1 MVTVLEGFILVRI
14 FLIADLHFGHEGMCV
29 FKRKDGNP
37 LRPFKD
43 AFEMDETLISNWNKT
58 VAKEDKVYVLGDVCM
73 KPKFL
78 HLVGACN
85 GTKVLIKG
93 NHDIC
98 KPSAYLNYFKDI
110 RGSGQLGRCLLT
122 HIPVHPGSMGRWT
135 ANIHGHLH
143 DGRVGGDTPDPRY
156 FCVSVEHTNY
166 APILLDD
173 VLKKIKEEQDA
184 AGITPPLSRAESR
197 EVS

>member
-1 MVTVLEGFILVRI
+1 MRV
-14 FLIADLHFGHEGMCV
+14 FLIADLHFGHEGMCI
-29 FKRKDGNP
+29 FTRADGHK

-43 AFEMDETLISNWNKT
+43 AFEMDEALITNWNNA
-58 VAKEDKVYVLGDVCM
+58 VRPEDKVYVLGDVCM

-78 HLVGACN
+78 HLIGKCV

-98 KPSAYLNYFKDI
+98 KPGRYLEYFKDI
-110 RGSGQLGRCLLT
+110 RGSCQLGRCLLT
-122 HIPVHPGSMGRWT
+122 HIPVHPGSMGRWI

-143 DGRVGGDTPDPRY
+143 DGRVGGDKPDPRY

-173 VLKKIKEEQDA
+173 VLKRIKEEQDA
-184 AGITPPLSRAESR
+184 SGITPPLSRSESR
-197 EVS
+197 EVPQ